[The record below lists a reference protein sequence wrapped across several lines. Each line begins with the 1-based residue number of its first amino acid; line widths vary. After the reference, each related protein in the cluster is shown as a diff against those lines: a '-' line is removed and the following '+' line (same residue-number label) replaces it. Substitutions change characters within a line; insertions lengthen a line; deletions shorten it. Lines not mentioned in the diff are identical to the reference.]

1 MTVPNLY
8 PVSAQFCAIAK
19 DAGDGTPVAMVD
31 NLLTNN
37 FTFVDTPAWLT
48 DNSNVGGMDATGT
61 VTQGKLYCA
70 VTGGGNVFTDTF
82 PYLLANILGDVTTTG
97 TAAPFAHK
105 VSVMNPAASNSYH
118 AQPTSHTFTAYNGVA
133 ASTGAWQ
140 IASAALSQLV
150 IEFDAAAGL
159 LAYTFTANGWPSVI
173 AAARPTSAPS
183 AVKPIP
189 AWRGTMGLGG
199 PATGGTLVSNLATA
213 KITINRE
220 VENQFM
226 ADGTQNPQAIGR
238 GAISSVAFDAT
249 FLATD
254 NVVWTDMMNNT
265 KPQVQWLF
273 AAGTSQ
279 QVQLD
284 MQVAVFKVAKPNY
297 GSKMVRWDTSGVGE
311 RNSTN
316 VGATGGLASFQA
328 TVTNAVAAGHY
339 S

>member
-8 PVSAQFCAIAK
+8 PVSAQFGGIAK
-19 DAGDGTPVAMVD
+19 DLGDGSPVAMAD
-31 NLLTNN
+31 NLLTNQLM
-37 FTFVDTPAWLT
+37 FVDTPVWLT
-48 DNSNVGGMDATGT
+48 DNSNIGGMDATGAT
-61 VTQGKLYCA
+61 VQGKLYCA
-70 VTGGGNVFTDTF
+70 VNGGGNVFTDTF

-97 TAAPFAHK
+97 TASPFSHK
-105 VSVMNPAASNSYH
+105 VSVMNPAASNSYK
-118 AQPTSHTFTAYNGVA
+118 AQPTSHTITAYNGVA

-140 IASAALSQLV
+140 IASCALSQLV

-173 AAARPTSAPS
+173 AGVRPTSAPS
-183 AVKPIP
+183 AVKPIA
-189 AWRGTMGLGG
+189 AWRGQMGLGG
-199 PATGGTLVSNLATA
+199 PASGGTLVTNLATA

-238 GAISSVAFDAT
+238 GAVTSAFDAT

-254 NVVWTDMMNNT
+254 NVVWTDMMSNT
-265 KPQVQWLF
+265 GPQVQWLF
-273 AAGTSQ
+273 NAGTSQ

-284 MQVAVFKVAKPNY
+284 MQVARFKVAKPNY
-297 GSKMVRWDTSGVGE
+297 GSKMVRWDTSGSGE

-316 VGATGGLASFQA
+316 AGATGGLASVQA
-328 TVTNAVAAGHY
+328 TVVNAVASGHY

>member
-1 MTVPNLY
+1 MF
-8 PVSAQFCAIAK
+8 PVSAQFAGISK
-19 DAGDGTPVAMVD
+19 DLGDGAPVTMVD
-31 NLLTNN
+31 NLNTNS
-37 FTFVDTPAWLT
+37 FQFVDTPVWIT
-48 DNSNVGGMDATGT
+48 DNSNIGGMDAGGT
-61 VTQGKLYCA
+61 VVQGKLYCA

-97 TAAPFAHK
+97 TASPFAHK
-105 VSVMNPAASNSYH
+105 VSVMNPAASNSYK
-118 AQPTSHTFTAYNGVA
+118 AQPVSNTFTAYNGVA
-133 ASTGAWQ
+133 ATSGAWQ

-150 IEFDAAAGL
+150 IEFDASSGL
-159 LAYTFTANGWPSVI
+159 LTWTCTANGWPSVV
-173 AAARPTSAPS
+173 AGSRPTSAPS
-183 AVKPIP
+183 TVPPIA

-199 PATGGTLVSNLATA
+199 PASGGTLVKNLATA

-220 VENQFM
+220 IENQFM

-238 GAISSVAFDAT
+238 GAVSSVDFEAT

-254 NVVWTDMMNNT
+254 SVVWSDMMNNT

-273 AAGTSQ
+273 NVSASQ

-284 MQVAVFKVAKPNY
+284 MQVAAFKVAKPNY
-297 GSKMVRWDTSGVGE
+297 GNKLVRWDTSGSGE

-316 VGATGGLASFQA
+316 AGATGGLASFQA
-328 TVTNAVAAGHY
+328 TVTNAVASGHY

>member
-1 MTVPNLY
+1 MF
-8 PVSAQFCAIAK
+8 PVSAQFAGISK
-19 DAGDGTPVAMVD
+19 DAGDGVPVAMAD

-37 FTFVDTPAWLT
+37 FVFVDTPVWLT
-48 DNSNVGGMDATGT
+48 DNSNIGGMDADGT
-61 VTQGKLYCA
+61 VVQGKLYCA

-97 TAAPFAHK
+97 TASPFTHR
-105 VSVMNPAASNSYH
+105 VSVMNPAASNSYR
-118 AQPTSHTFTAYNGVA
+118 AQPTSHTLTAYNGVA
-133 ASTGAWQ
+133 ATSGAWQ
-140 IASAALSQLV
+140 IASCALSQLV
-150 IEFDAAAGL
+150 IDFDAAAGL
-159 LAYTFTANGWPSVI
+159 LSWTATANGWPSVI
-173 AAARPTSAPS
+173 AGSRPTSAPS
-183 AVKPIP
+183 TVKPI
-189 AWRGTMGLGG
+189 AGWRGQMGLGG
-199 PATGGTLVSNLATA
+199 PASGGTLLSNLATA

-238 GAISSVAFDAT
+238 GAVTCQFDAT

-254 NVVWTDMMNNT
+254 NVVWTDMMSNT

-273 AAGTSQ
+273 NAGTSQ

-284 MQVAVFKVAKPNY
+284 MQAAAFKVAKPNY
-297 GSKMVRWDTSGVGE
+297 GSKMVRWDTSGSGE

-316 VGATGGLASFQA
+316 AGATGGLASIQA
-328 TVTNAVAAGHY
+328 TVINAVSSGHY